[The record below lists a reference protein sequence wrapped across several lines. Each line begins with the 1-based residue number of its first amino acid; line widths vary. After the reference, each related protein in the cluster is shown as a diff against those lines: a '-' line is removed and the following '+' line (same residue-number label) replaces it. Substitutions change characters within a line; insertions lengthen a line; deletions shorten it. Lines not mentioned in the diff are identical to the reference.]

1 MLRQPRDAQI
11 QFRYAFVTDA
21 DGMKVIDITD
31 PHKPVPVANALVPL
45 ADAHRMYLVRTYA
58 YIAAGKQG
66 LAIVDIEHPD
76 HPRLVQTFNAGGK
89 LNDARDVKVGMTNV
103 SLFAYVAD
111 GANGLRVVQLTSPE
125 YTPGNMGFSPT
136 PDPHL
141 VATYQTHAP
150 AVAVSEGLDRDRAVD
165 ESGNQLS
172 VFPARRAS
180 LQWK

>member
-1 MLRQPRDAQI
+1 
-11 QFRYAFVTDA
+11 
-21 DGMKVIDITD
+21 
-31 PHKPVPVANALVPL
+31 
-45 ADAHRMYLVRTYA
+45 VRTFD
-58 YIAAGKQG
+58 AA
-66 LAIVDIEHPD
+66 
-76 HPRLVQTFNAGGK
+76 GK

-125 YTPGNMGFSPT
+125 YTPGNMGFSPA

-141 VATYQTHAP
+141 IATYRTGSP

-172 VFPARRAS
+172 VFGRRGARPFNASEMRRLYLKPDGTSWSVPEIRSDADIRRAYGAPAGGR
-180 LQWK
+180 